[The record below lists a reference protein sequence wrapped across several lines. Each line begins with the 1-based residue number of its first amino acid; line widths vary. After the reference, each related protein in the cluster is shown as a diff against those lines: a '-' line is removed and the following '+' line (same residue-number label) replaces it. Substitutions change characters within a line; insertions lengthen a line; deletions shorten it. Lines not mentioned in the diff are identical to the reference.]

1 MVNSQVDAS
10 FRRREVFRF
19 AAVTGF
25 AFWAESYAFAA
36 SDFWNK
42 KKPSEWTEQEIQE
55 LRTKSPWAKKVDADI
70 TAGGGRGAG
79 GGGGGGRGG
88 GGGGGGGFG
97 GGGGGDEGGGGG
109 GRGGGGGGGG
119 RGGGGGVA
127 PAAGGGGQSVSLE
140 VVWQSAK
147 PIQDSHPIALP
158 AKLDNHYVVAVTG
171 IPMPILNATMMG
183 RGGGRGF
190 SGGGGGR
197 RYGGGRDGGGGGQD
211 QANAGPPP
219 ESADAGNGAAGP
231 PPTPPDPTAG
241 LKRGTTLTV
250 KGKSPQNADVV
261 MSMNN
266 NSTILFGFAKDALA
280 LAVADKDVEFDLK
293 LAGLSGK
300 AKFTL
305 KDMMYHEELAL

>member
-1 MVNSQVDAS
+1 M
-10 FRRREVFRF
+10 FRF
-19 AAVTGF
+19 AAVTGV

-55 LRTKSPWAKKVDADI
+55 LRTKSPWAKKVDAEM
-70 TAGGGRGAG
+70 TGGGGRGAG

-88 GGGGGGGFG
+88 GGL
-97 GGGGGDEGGGGG
+97 
-109 GRGGGGGGGG
+109 
-119 RGGGGGVA
+119 A
-127 PAAGGGGQSVSLE
+127 PSAGGGGQSVSLE

-147 PIQDSHPIALP
+147 PIQDSHPLALP
-158 AKLDNHYVVAVTG
+158 AKLDGHYVVAVTG
-171 IPMPILNATMMG
+171 IPMQVLNATMMG

-197 RYGGGRDGGGGGQD
+197 RFGSGGRDGGGGGQD
-211 QANAGPPP
+211 QASAGPPAESADAANSPAGPPP
-219 ESADAGNGAAGP
+219 A
-231 PPTPPDPTAG
+231 PPDPSAG

-250 KGKSPQNADVV
+250 KGKAPQNSDVV
-261 MSMNN
+261 MAMNN
-266 NSTILFGFAKDALA
+266 NQTILFGFAKDALA
-280 LAVADKDVEFDLK
+280 LAVADKEVEFDMK
-293 LAGLSGK
+293 LAGLSAK

>member
-1 MVNSQVDAS
+1 MVNSQLDAS
-10 FRRREVFRF
+10 FRRREMFRF
-19 AAVTGF
+19 AAVTGV

-55 LRTKSPWAKKVDADI
+55 LRTKSPWAKKVDAEM
-70 TAGGGRGAG
+70 TGGGGRGAG

-88 GGGGGGGFG
+88 GGGGGGF
-97 GGGGGDEGGGGG
+97 GGGGGDEGGGGGGG

-119 RGGGGGVA
+119 RGGGGLA
-127 PAAGGGGQSVSLE
+127 PSAGGGGQSVSLE

-147 PIQDSHPIALP
+147 PIQDSHPLALP
-158 AKLDNHYVVAVTG
+158 AKLDGHYVVAVTG
-171 IPMPILNATMMG
+171 IPMQVLNATMMG

-197 RYGGGRDGGGGGQD
+197 RFGSGGRDGGGGGQD
-211 QANAGPPP
+211 QASAGPPAESADAANSPAGPPP
-219 ESADAGNGAAGP
+219 A
-231 PPTPPDPTAG
+231 PPDPSAG

-250 KGKSPQNADVV
+250 KGKAPQNSDVV
-261 MSMNN
+261 MAMNN
-266 NSTILFGFAKDALA
+266 NQTILFGFTKDALA
-280 LAVADKDVEFDLK
+280 LAVADKEVEFDMK
-293 LAGLSGK
+293 LAGLSAK